1 MTKRFIWEE
10 TLETLVATFGGA
22 KLVRTIQGRFEL
34 RGGTRNDLIEAR
46 EWAAMFMPEVTMQKK
61 DGRRQART
69 PAAGQCRRTF
79 YATVISLLR

>member
-1 MTKRFIWEE
+1 MTTRFNWEE

-22 KLVRTIQGRFEL
+22 KLVRTVRGRFEL
-34 RGGTRNDLIEAR
+34 RGGTARDLIEAR

-61 DGRRQART
+61 ENRRQAVT
-69 PAAGQCRRTF
+69 PARRQCGPAF